1 MELKEIK
8 GDYTVCSLDLSNGLH
23 IGEKRKL

>member
-1 MELKEIK
+1 MELKENI
-8 GDYTVCSLDLSNGLH
+8 GDYTACSLDLSNGLH